1 MNNSSVQLS
10 EVKQKVFDNFV
21 EYIRLFLPHQSE
33 FLCGLYK
40 RYQCLDNGN
49 LVLYFSKKTHQ
60 AILRKKDYDLN
71 HNISFERFW
80 QNHSE
85 VEFPQPT
92 IITIA
97 KNVGLPKETTR
108 RKLSELIKQRIL
120 SKKNKRISWLPSQ
133 DYKDIYNQVVD
144 QEIRSMAK
152 LTKYV
157 TEKLN
162 LDHSIEDITNEYKKE
177 FSFYWFHYLELQHKW
192 MKLWKNQFQDLEVCL
207 IFIQFATLLST
218 KLIKGNNISH
228 NKLFNHPE
236 IVHNP
241 GAQTVSVSATSISD
255 ITGIPRATCIRKINS
270 MAKQKIV
277 TQDEVSKRYYINP
290 EALTKNFVSKEVT
303 KNVTE
308 IFSEFYFISLKALN
322 SKLKTN

>member
-322 SKLKTN
+322 SKFKTN

>member
-1 MNNSSVQLS
+1 MNNSPVQSS

-21 EYIRLFLPHQSE
+21 EYVKFFLPHQSE
-33 FLCGLYK
+33 FMCGLYK
-40 RYQCLDNGN
+40 RYQCLENGS

-85 VEFPQPT
+85 VELSQPT
-92 IITIA
+92 IISIA
-97 KNVGLPKETTR
+97 KHVGLPKETAR
-108 RKLSELIKQRIL
+108 RKLSELTKKKIL
-120 SKKNKRISWLPSQ
+120 SKKNKRIAWLPSQ

-152 LTKYV
+152 LTKFV

-162 LDHSIEDITNEYKKE
+162 LNYSIETITNEYKKE
-177 FSFYWFHYLELQHKW
+177 FSFYWFHYLDLQHKW
-192 MKLWKNQFQDLEVCL
+192 MKIWKKQFKDLEIVL
-207 IFIQFATLLST
+207 IFIQFAILLSS
-218 KLIKGNNISH
+218 KLQKEKNISH

-236 IVHNP
+236 TVHDP
-241 GAQTVSVSATSISD
+241 ESQTVSVSATSISD
-255 ITGIPRATCIRKINS
+255 ITGIPRATCIRKLNS
-270 MAKQKIV
+270 MAKQKIL
-277 TQDEVSKRYYINP
+277 TQDETSKRYFINP
-290 EALTKNFVSKEVT
+290 EALTKNFVSKEMT
-303 KNVTE
+303 KHVTE

-322 SKLKTN
+322 SKFKTN